1 MSQSAAVLLCRLIG
15 DDPRWTS
22 EVSADTWPTLWKM
35 SQTADVAGLLA
46 HRTLAAGAAL
56 PAPLRERALARFTS
70 ETRHHG
76 FHFVE
81 AERLTALLD
90 ARGIPSVLL
99 KGVSLAPT
107 VYEHPACRGFRDLDV
122 LVPPDTVDETIAA
135 LVQDGWAIGGPPEL
149 VPAYRA
155 QHFHL
160 AFEAPGRPPLEVHWG
175 VTRPDDLYHVDIGP
189 FFADAAPVAG
199 GARFRGPHPD
209 DQLLH
214 AAASLMR
221 CGFSELKRLVDVD
234 RMIRGGAPLR
244 PERVIARA
252 REGRLLPAV
261 RLMLELA
268 HDLFGTPVEPWLGP
282 VPTLGTARR
291 RLDALGVPGFPF
303 GFPPSG
309 WSPSRHFVR
318 FWLLPA
324 KARVLAQYLTRPRF
338 ERARLDALAVPV
350 RPRVTSA
357 AKRCVLLAW
366 FAAWQLALAVRGHRD
381 PFLQGLRSAAGRPSS
396 APPAGGTAGTPG
408 RAT

>member
-1 MSQSAAVLLCRLIG
+1 MSQSPAVLLCRLIG

-22 EVSADTWPTLWKM
+22 EIAAETWPALWKM
-35 SQTADVAGLLA
+35 SETAGVAGLLA
-46 HRTLAAGAAL
+46 QRILAGGAAL
-56 PAPLRERALARFTS
+56 PALERERALARFTS

-81 AERLTALLD
+81 AERLSALLD

-122 LVPPDTVDETIAA
+122 LVPPETVDETIAA
-135 LVQDGWAIGGPPEL
+135 LAHDGYRIGGPQDL

-155 QHFHL
+155 HHFHL
-160 AFEAPGRPPLEVHWG
+160 PFEAPGRPPLEIHWG
-175 VTRPDDLYHVDIGP
+175 VTRPDDLYRVDVAP
-189 FFADAAPVAG
+189 FFADAAFVPS

-209 DQLLH
+209 DHLLH

-234 RMIRGGAPLR
+234 RLIRSSAPLR
-244 PERVIARA
+244 PGRVIARA

-268 HDLFGTPVEPWLGP
+268 HDLFGTPVEPWLTS

-318 FWLLPA
+318 FWLLPG
-324 KARVLAQYLTRPRF
+324 KARVLRQYLTRPRF
-338 ERARLDALAVPV
+338 ERARLDVLAVPT

-357 AKRCVLLAW
+357 AKRIVLFAW
-366 FAAWQLALAVRGHRD
+366 FATWQLALAVRRHRD
-381 PFLQGLRSAAGRPSS
+381 PFLRELRTAAGPPSS

-408 RAT
+408 RAS